1 MDKCPICL
9 DDLDES
15 SPALPCGHRC
25 HADCLGQLSEATGS
39 APTRRGLVIA
49 CPSCR
54 QKSRVAAQTPVAAF
68 DVGDEVYALWGH
80 RWYPGVVDDVL
91 EDGYEIA
98 WDEEDASNEVPAG
111 RVRARVQPVPVA
123 APRNTPEPQAA
134 PARPPSRSLRRDP
147 RCPCGPPPS
156 RSLRD
161 RRCLRRP
168 LRTRLD
174 PKAPAPAKKDNPLSE
189 EALERQRARSRR
201 YKRKER
207 KRERAR
213 EAKKQ
218 KRLQYLRENYPNQ
231 RADDGDADDAPART
245 PEPAVDT
252 CVETPFTA
260 PCGFTYDGTPTA
272 ALVPADES
280 RKYTF
285 FCCAASGK
293 PAEKFVGVGV
303 QTIKDNLKFAKSALP
318 FASRTVQS
326 SLPPKLKHLESI
338 LAACQGTKA
347 TMLKCNIKCR
357 SSVHDMIQFRRT
369 LSMLP
374 PEFAHHSM
382 HKRQKIARA
391 LGVPVGGVQSV
402 GGSKARSQSPSP
414 ERSDCG

>member
-111 RVRARVQPVPVA
+111 RVRARVQPVPAAVA
-123 APRNTPEPQAA
+123 TPRDTPEPQVA

-168 LRTRLD
+168 LRTRME
-174 PKAPAPAKKDNPLSE
+174 PKAPAPAKKMRSE
-189 EALERQRARSRR
+189 AGRERQRAHSKKW
-201 YKRKER
+201 KREER
-207 KRERAR
+207 ERERAR

-218 KRLQYLRENYPNQ
+218 KRFEELRENYPKQRQ
-231 RADDGDADDAPART
+231 RAADDDADDAPAHT
-245 PEPAVDT
+245 PAPAAETSVAPPRRSGRAPAPKVIFDAPDERDPSQKRRAKRPEKQKQKYRKHIEGANQKANGKWT
-252 CVETPFTA
+252 CQHFPGREFDDLDA
-260 PCGFTYDGTPTA
+260 YRAAKKQRGITY
-272 ALVPADES
+272 
-280 RKYTF
+280 
-285 FCCAASGK
+285 
-293 PAEKFVGVGV
+293 
-303 QTIKDNLKFAKSALP
+303 
-318 FASRTVQS
+318 
-326 SLPPKLKHLESI
+326 
-338 LAACQGTKA
+338 
-347 TMLKCNIKCR
+347 
-357 SSVHDMIQFRRT
+357 
-369 LSMLP
+369 
-374 PEFAHHSM
+374 
-382 HKRQKIARA
+382 
-391 LGVPVGGVQSV
+391 
-402 GGSKARSQSPSP
+402 
-414 ERSDCG
+414 